1 MSARLDITYCSNSE
15 CKSKSS
21 CMRSLDNL
29 RSHKSKWLSVSVF
42 NENDYYEYKISKWL
56 SVSVFIPD
64 ENDYCEYKIEQEDKE
79 D

>member
-29 RSHKSKWLSVSVF
+29 RSHKSR
-42 NENDYYEYKISKWL
+42 WL